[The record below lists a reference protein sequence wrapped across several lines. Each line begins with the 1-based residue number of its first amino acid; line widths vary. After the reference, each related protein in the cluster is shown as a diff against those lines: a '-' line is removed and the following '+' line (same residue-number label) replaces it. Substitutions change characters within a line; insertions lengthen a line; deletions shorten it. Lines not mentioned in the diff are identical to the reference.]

1 MILPRAASKVR
12 TGIAPL
18 RVWSWV
24 RTQAAAARGLGIV
37 EGLDL
42 AQMRQW
48 GSTLPN
54 SESMSN
60 RTNPARHSHDETLLL
75 VESIADLD
83 QN

>member
-1 MILPRAASKVR
+1 
-12 TGIAPL
+12 
-18 RVWSWV
+18 
-24 RTQAAAARGLGIV
+24 
-37 EGLDL
+37 
-42 AQMRQW
+42 MRQW

-75 VESIADLD
+75 VELIADLD